1 MYYLHFYEGL
11 YNGYLHFYEGSN
23 NGYLHFYE
31 GSNNGH
37 LHFYEGSNNGY
48 LHFYE
53 GSNSSL
59 HLYEV
64 SNINGKKMRP
74 IILDNVSTNSEKG

>member
-1 MYYLHFYEGL
+1 MH
-11 YNGYLHFYEGSN
+11 
-23 NGYLHFYE
+23 
-31 GSNNGH
+31 
-37 LHFYEGSNNGY
+37 Y

-74 IILDNVSTNSEKG
+74 IILDNGSTNSEKG